1 MTTSP
6 DLSSLDVVAAFID
19 GERVDPLALKRALA
33 TDEGR
38 DYLVDL
44 VAMREV
50 IATPTMAAVTAP
62 TPAVTSRWSWRGLAA
77 AAAVTVTVGLGAYTL
92 GHIVAERAIAAQQEA
107 ANKAPTPTREIAPD
121 SSTSWIE
128 TSGGNH

>member
-1 MTTSP
+1 MTNTP
-6 DLSSLDVVAAFID
+6 DLAIVAAFID
-19 GERVDPLALKRALA
+19 GERVDPVALKQALA
-33 TDEGR
+33 SDEGR

-50 IATPTMAAVTAP
+50 MATPAAAVATTIAASAP
-62 TPAVTSRWSWRGLAA
+62 TATSRWSMRGLAA
-77 AAAVTVTVGLGAYTL
+77 AAAVTLAVGVGSYVLGNLA
-92 GHIVAERAIAAQQEA
+92 AERRIVAQQEA